1 MISASLRR
9 PVAQTDLSIPAFCF
23 GGAHLGERFGPVD
36 EQVSQATLQGAWKV
50 GVCHYDTAPFYG
62 RGLSEH
68 RIGGFLRTKPR
79 SEFTISTK
87 VGRVL
92 RRPPDPPNFDR
103 SPWVG
108 GLSFDFDFDYSY
120 DGFMRSYEQSLQRL
134 ALDTVDALVIHDL
147 DEGFHNPEALESCT
161 RQLLD
166 SGIKVLEQLKRSGD
180 IKAIGI
186 GINTDAALNETA
198 PRIPV
203 DFCLVAM
210 PYTLLD
216 QGSLH
221 LGMARCLRDGVSVII
236 GSPFASG
243 ILATGSQVDAPQ
255 YAYSRATPEI
265 RERVRRLESACA
277 AHGVP
282 LTAAAL
288 QFVLAHPAV
297 VSVVPGAARPNEI
310 EENARA
316 LEVPIPSAFW
326 RELKVESLIQEDSPV
341 PGEPGASQ
349 TH

>member
-9 PVAQTDLSIPAFCF
+9 QVAQTTLRIPAFGF
-23 GGAHLGERFGPVD
+23 GGAHLGERFGLVD
-36 EQVSQATLQGAWKV
+36 EQISRATLDSAWQV
-50 GVCHYDTAPFYG
+50 GVRHYDTAPFYG

-68 RIGGFLRTKPR
+68 RIGGFLRTRPR

-92 RRPPDPPNFDR
+92 RRPPDPPSFDR

-108 GLSFDFDFDYSY
+108 GLNFDFDFDYSY
-120 DGFMRSYEQSLQRL
+120 DGLMRSYEQSLQRL

-147 DEGFHNPEALESCT
+147 DEGFHDPEALKSHT

-166 SGIKVLEQLKRSGD
+166 SGIRALEQLKRSGD

-186 GINTDAALNETA
+186 GINTDAALNQTA

-243 ILATGSQVDAPQ
+243 ILATGSQVTTPQ
-255 YAYSRATPEI
+255 YAYSQATPEI
-265 RERVRRLESACA
+265 RERVQRLESACA

-310 EENARA
+310 EENAKA
-316 LEVPIPSAFW
+316 LRVRIPPAFW
-326 RELKVESLIQEDSPV
+326 GDLKAERLIAEDAPV
-341 PGEPGASQ
+341 PD
-349 TH
+349 

>member
-1 MISASLRR
+1 MTSASLRR
-9 PVAQTDLSIPAFCF
+9 RVGQTALSLPALGF

-36 EQVSQATLQGAWKV
+36 EEVSQATLQSAWAASV
-50 GVCHYDTAPFYG
+50 RHYDTAPFYG

-68 RIGGFLRTKPR
+68 RIGGFLRTKR
-79 SEFTISTK
+79 RDEFTISTK

-92 RRPPDPPNFDR
+92 RRPPDPPSFDR

-108 GLSFDFDFDYSY
+108 GLHFDFDFDYTY

-147 DEGFHNPEALESCT
+147 DEGFHDPRTLESYT

-166 SGIKVLEQLKRSGD
+166 SGIKALEQLKRSGD

-216 QGSLH
+216 QASLH
-221 LGMARCLRDGVSVII
+221 LGMARCLRDGVSVVI

-243 ILATGSQVDAPQ
+243 ILATGSRVDAPQ
-255 YAYSRATPEI
+255 YAYSRATPDI
-265 RERVRRLESACA
+265 KERVRRLESACSV
-277 AHGVP
+277 HGVP
-282 LTAAAL
+282 LIAAAL

-297 VSVVPGAARPNEI
+297 VSVVPGAARPTEI
-310 EENARA
+310 EENAAA
-316 LEVPIPSAFW
+316 LQTHIPPAFW
-326 RELKVESLIQEDSPV
+326 GTLKAEGLVDETAPV
-341 PGEPGASQ
+341 PETSVP
-349 TH
+349 